1 MANTAVTE
9 APPGLS
15 LVFGVGELLCALPLR
30 EVVETIRPL
39 PVQPLAGTAD
49 VLLGVSVIRG
59 LAVPVVDTARLLGA
73 VAEEPRRFVTT
84 RTGRG
89 PLAYATGPVRGVLP
103 VEPDADRPPPP
114 MLAASATRIVAAV
127 GVLDARPLLF
137 LTSEWPLTGTDHG
150 EQPLTK
156 PTSADHGTK
165 LISADHGTKLTSTKH
180 DERPVD
186 DGT

>member
-1 MANTAVTE
+1 MTAVTE

-15 LVFGVGELLCALPLR
+15 LVFGVGDLLCALPLR

-73 VAEEPRRFVTT
+73 AAERPSRFVTT
-84 RTGRG
+84 RTGSG

-137 LTSEWPLTGTDHG
+137 LSSEWPLEGAARG
-150 EQPLTK
+150 EWP
-156 PTSADHGTK
+156 
-165 LISADHGTKLTSTKH
+165 LTSTSASTSASTSTNTNTNTNTEH
-180 DERPVD
+180 DEWPVD